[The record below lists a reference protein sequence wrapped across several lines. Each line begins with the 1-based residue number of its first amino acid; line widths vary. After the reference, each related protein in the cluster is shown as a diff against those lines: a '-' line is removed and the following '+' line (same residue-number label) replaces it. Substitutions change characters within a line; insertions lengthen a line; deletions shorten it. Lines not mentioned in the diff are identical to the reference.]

1 VQRAALIV
9 WRTATAVE
17 REGRL
22 FAEFKMLTIAKLTLA
37 SVLVLLIGASAQAQA
52 PRQGDYYSPTQTPA
66 PQASPG
72 QEQQIK
78 QGDFYR
84 PGTTVPQ
91 AASPAEQQQNQQGD
105 FYKPSK

>member
-1 VQRAALIV
+1 MAMAVQF
-9 WRTATAVE
+9 
-17 REGRL
+17 EGQL
-22 FAEFKMLTIAKLTLA
+22 FAEFKMRTVARLSLA

-66 PQASPG
+66 QQASPG

-91 AASPAEQQQNQQGD
+91 GVSPAEQQQNQQGD
-105 FYKPSK
+105 YYKPGK